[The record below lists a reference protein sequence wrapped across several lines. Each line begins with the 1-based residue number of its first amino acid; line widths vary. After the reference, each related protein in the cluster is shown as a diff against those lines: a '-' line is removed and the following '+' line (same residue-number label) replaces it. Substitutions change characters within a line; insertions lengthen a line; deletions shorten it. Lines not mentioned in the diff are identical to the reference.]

1 MSFNILKIDTS
12 IRGHKD
18 SFSSRMGEYAVK
30 TIQKTFGNGNIEYL
44 DLYKTPIPY
53 LTSEWDE
60 AAHTPLGLRSE
71 AQNKMLDAVDMKPLI
86 RNDIYICCLAGY
98 MYDVPATFKSFLE
111 HMVQFDVT
119 VNANWSPRLQNKKAL
134 TIAAWGDDYDSVT
147 PEIGYEFVVKK
158 SFELLGIKEIKFF
171 NIFNTNEITATEDT
185 VQTQLEKEII
195 SWK

>member
-1 MSFNILKIDTS
+1 
-12 IRGHKD
+12 
-18 SFSSRMGEYAVK
+18 MGEYAVK
-30 TIQKTFGNGNIEYL
+30 TIQKTFGSGNIEYL
-44 DLYKTPIPY
+44 DLYKAPIPY

-71 AQNKMLDAVDMKPLI
+71 AQNKMLDTVDMKPLI
-86 RNDIYICCLAGY
+86 R
-98 MYDVPATFKSFLE
+98 
-111 HMVQFDVT
+111 
-119 VNANWSPRLQNKKAL
+119 
-134 TIAAWGDDYDSVT
+134 DDYDSVT

>member
-1 MSFNILKIDTS
+1 
-12 IRGHKD
+12 
-18 SFSSRMGEYAVK
+18 
-30 TIQKTFGNGNIEYL
+30 
-44 DLYKTPIPY
+44 
-53 LTSEWDE
+53 
-60 AAHTPLGLRSE
+60 
-71 AQNKMLDAVDMKPLI
+71 
-86 RNDIYICCLAGY
+86 
-98 MYDVPATFKSFLE
+98 
-111 HMVQFDVT
+111 MVQFDVT
-119 VNANWSPRLQNKKAL
+119 VNANWSPRLQNKKVL